1 MKGSLKVKRG
11 IYYAVINYK
20 DEFGKYKQKWISTG
34 LKERGNKKEA
44 QKFLEEQLKIFN
56 NPNFEKQVEPKIEN
70 DIIFVDYIKQFI
82 DKKKNELS
90 PAVYKTYTNCWKVV
104 SEFFGDKLKLKDV
117 TYKHIEKFYDYLKNE
132 RGNKNITIKHYS
144 IILSPALRQAY
155 RDDLIAKNPY
165 EFISKI
171 KREKQT
177 RNYYNQEELE
187 KLFKYTDNSPIGLVV
202 RVASYYGFRR
212 SELLGLKWNAIDF

>member
-56 NPNFEKQVEPKIEN
+56 NPNFEKQAEPKIEN

-82 DKKKNELS
+82 KKKMNCRPPFIKPTSTVGRLS
-90 PAVYKTYTNCWKVV
+90 A
-104 SEFFGDKLKLKDV
+104 SF
-117 TYKHIEKFYDYLKNE
+117 
-132 RGNKNITIKHYS
+132 
-144 IILSPALRQAY
+144 
-155 RDDLIAKNPY
+155 
-165 EFISKI
+165 
-171 KREKQT
+171 
-177 RNYYNQEELE
+177 LE
-187 KLFKYTDNSPIGLVV
+187 IN
-202 RVASYYGFRR
+202 
-212 SELLGLKWNAIDF
+212 

>member
-20 DEFGKYKQKWISTG
+20 DEFGQYKQKWISTG

-56 NPNFEKQVEPKIEN
+56 NPNFEKQAEPKMEN

-90 PAVYKTYTNCWKVV
+90 PAVT
-104 SEFFGDKLKLKDV
+104 KLTPTV
-117 TYKHIEKFYDYLKNE
+117 G
-132 RGNKNITIKHYS
+132 R
-144 IILSPALRQAY
+144 LSASFL
-155 RDDLIAKNPY
+155 
-165 EFISKI
+165 EIS
-171 KREKQT
+171 
-177 RNYYNQEELE
+177 
-187 KLFKYTDNSPIGLVV
+187 
-202 RVASYYGFRR
+202 
-212 SELLGLKWNAIDF
+212 

>member
-1 MKGSLKVKRG
+1 MKGSLKIKRG

-20 DEFGKYKQKWISTG
+20 DEFGQYKQKWISTG

-56 NPNFEKQVEPKIEN
+56 NPNFEKSTEPKIEN

-90 PAVYKTYTNCWKVV
+90 PAVYKTYINCWKVV

-117 TYKHIEKFYDYLKNE
+117 TYKHIEKFYEYLKKK
-132 RGNKNITIKHYS
+132 GHCVNI
-144 IILSPALRQAY
+144 
-155 RDDLIAKNPY
+155 
-165 EFISKI
+165 
-171 KREKQT
+171 
-177 RNYYNQEELE
+177 
-187 KLFKYTDNSPIGLVV
+187 LFGV
-202 RVASYYGFRR
+202 G
-212 SELLGLKWNAIDF
+212 